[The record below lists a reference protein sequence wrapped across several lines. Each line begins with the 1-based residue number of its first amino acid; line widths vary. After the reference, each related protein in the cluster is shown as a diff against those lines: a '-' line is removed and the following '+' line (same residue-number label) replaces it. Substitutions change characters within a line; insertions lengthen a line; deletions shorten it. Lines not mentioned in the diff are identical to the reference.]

1 MPVIKSAIKKMRQD
15 IKRRQ
20 INRLRKERL
29 KSLIKKSQKE
39 PIEKNIL
46 AAISF
51 VDKVAKTKIIHK
63 KKAAHLKSLLARLS
77 VKNARPSTTKKKAIP
92 LKKAVK
98 SPASRKDISKKM
110 SS

>member
-39 PIEKNIL
+39 PVEKNIL

-63 KKAAHLKSLLARLS
+63 KKAAHLKSQLAKLL
-77 VKNARPSTTKKKAIP
+77 VKNTRPSATKKKVTS
-92 LKKAVK
+92 LRKTTK
-98 SPASRKDISKKM
+98 SSAGRKDNSKKGPA
-110 SS
+110 